1 MAHRNLSLLQLEE
14 ATHRKEQLKKC
25 AAEKAAEL
33 NTMEAM
39 AIKQLKCTEIQ
50 QCTFRKNCAAMGK
63 SKKGLSVLDI
73 PDHEQGCKLVSEADQ
88 IHSHLLLN
96 RNEMH
101 FEQAIMIP
109 HSEHRA
115 QDLSSSTQKK

>member
-1 MAHRNLSLLQLEE
+1 
-14 ATHRKEQLKKC
+14 
-25 AAEKAAEL
+25 
-33 NTMEAM
+33 
-39 AIKQLKCTEIQ
+39 
-50 QCTFRKNCAAMGK
+50 MGK